1 MDVMDGDKG
10 VRLEGG
16 EEKEEM
22 VTACMGRRGGGSE
35 G

>member
-1 MDVMDGDKG
+1 MDVMDGDRG

-16 EEKEEM
+16 EEKEGI
-22 VTACMGRRGGGSE
+22 VTAWGEGGGSE